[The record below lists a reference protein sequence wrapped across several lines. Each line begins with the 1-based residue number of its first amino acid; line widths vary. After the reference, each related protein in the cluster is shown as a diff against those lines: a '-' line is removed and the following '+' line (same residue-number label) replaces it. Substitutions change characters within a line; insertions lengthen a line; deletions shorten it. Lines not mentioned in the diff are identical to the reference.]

1 METNRVATLHSVP
14 MTQALLTDAI
24 IGAFGDGID
33 TSVSEWAVAHADI
46 SWANLTAPECWL
58 LDWED

>member
-1 METNRVATLHSVP
+1 